1 MNEFLFTLSFV
12 FIPLVTAVTFALVA
26 PPLGATLSLRNEI
39 LLGIAL
45 PPVGSAVIAG
55 AMLVGV
61 SPDATVL
68 LYILAAVALFLIM
81 ILLPLNVGKKRIS
94 MRRRELILA
103 ALFCIGNTLTLI
115 FMALSPSV
123 ESHFKNLLQGE
134 ILAIT
139 KIEMII
145 AIVITLLLIVIGIK
159 FRGVLFAYSL
169 DEEGLRIKEK
179 SYNTITILYRAAA
192 TLIITGGIILIGP
205 LLTTSLLIIPA
216 FFIEQRS
223 RGLEHFMITSVI
235 VGVLGTVAGFLI
247 SVRTDLPPAPVAVGA
262 IMACGIGFHFLFK
275 NRYK

>member
-1 MNEFLFTLSFV
+1 MDEFLFTLSFA
-12 FIPLVTAVTFALVA
+12 FIPLVTAVAFACIA

-55 AMLVGV
+55 AMLVGI
-61 SPDATVL
+61 SPNATIL

-115 FMALSPSV
+115 FMALSPPV

-145 AIVITLLLIVIGIK
+145 TIVIALILVLIGIK
-159 FRGVLFAYSL
+159 YRGVLFAYSL

-179 SYNTITILYRAAA
+179 SYNIITALYRAVA

-216 FFIEQRS
+216 FFTEQRS
-223 RGLEHFMITSVI
+223 QGLEHFMLTSII
-235 VGVLGTVAGFLI
+235 VGILGTVAGFLI

-262 IMACGIGFHFLFK
+262 IILGGIGVHIVYK
-275 NRYK
+275 NR

>member
-1 MNEFLFTLSFV
+1 MDEFLFTLSFAI
-12 FIPLVTAVTFALVA
+12 IPLVTAVAFAFVA
-26 PPLGATLSLRNEI
+26 APLGATLSLRNEI

-45 PPVGSAVIAG
+45 PPVGSSVIAG

-61 SPDATVL
+61 SPDATIL

-134 ILAIT
+134 LLAVT
-139 KIEMII
+139 TLEMII
-145 AIVITLLLIVIGIK
+145 TIVIALTLFVLGIK
-159 FRGVLFAYSL
+159 FRGILFAYSL
-169 DEEGLRIKEK
+169 DEEGLRITEK
-179 SYNTITILYRAAA
+179 SYNTITIIYRAAA

-223 RGLEHFMITSVI
+223 RGLEHFMITSII
-235 VGVLGTVAGFLI
+235 VGILGTVAGFLI
-247 SVRTDLPPAPVAVGA
+247 SVRTDLPPAPVAVCA
-262 IMACGIGFHFLFK
+262 IMICGIGVHFIYK
-275 NRYK
+275 NR

>member
-1 MNEFLFTLSFV
+1 MDEFLFTLSFAI
-12 FIPLVTAVTFALVA
+12 IPLVTAVAFAFVA
-26 PPLGATLSLRNEI
+26 APLGATLSLRNEI

-45 PPVGSAVIAG
+45 PPVGSSVIAG

-61 SPDATVL
+61 SPDATIL

-134 ILAIT
+134 LLAVT
-139 KIEMII
+139 TLEMII
-145 AIVITLLLIVIGIK
+145 TIVISLTLFVLGIK
-159 FRGVLFAYSL
+159 FRGILFAYSL
-169 DEEGLRIKEK
+169 DEEGLRITEK

-223 RGLEHFMITSVI
+223 RGLEHFIITSII
-235 VGVLGTVAGFLI
+235 VGILGTVAGFLI
-247 SVRTDLPPAPVAVGA
+247 SVRTDLPPAPVAVCA
-262 IMACGIGFHFLFK
+262 IIACGIGVHIIYK
-275 NRYK
+275 NR